1 MIFSLALYA
10 DQMSFDHDV
19 WMRDIQMLIKL
30 DTQNSVRGFDKNKNM
45 VRDDVEEYINDR
57 YSSDKFQ
64 KVMFLAAAKKIQQI
78 ITLPKGS
85 SVATHRKLD
94 DELLQIY
101 TCRDYILYTAK
112 DMDISQEL
120 NNKIDFKNRVL
131 NTKERLLAYIK
142 HKKLLPF
149 EFSIPNDEVL
159 NIQRVECN
167 KLYKKIYK
175 DSEGRYISRY

>member
-1 MIFSLALYA
+1 
-10 DQMSFDHDV
+10 
-19 WMRDIQMLIKL
+19 
-30 DTQNSVRGFDKNKNM
+30 
-45 VRDDVEEYINDR
+45 
-57 YSSDKFQ
+57 
-64 KVMFLAAAKKIQQI
+64 MFLAAAKKIQQI